1 MIKINLQTI
10 EECKSTNASLIKL
23 ANEGY
28 PEGYS
33 LLSLNQTCGKGTGK
47 KKWISI
53 SGNLFL
59 STLIRPNVEITKLSQ
74 ISIIFGLSLFQF
86 IKSLGLNKKQIKIK
100 WPNDIL
106 IESKKV
112 SGILVERFENF
123 CVIGVGLNINSH
135 PSENNIGI
143 KSTCLSNYINTSEFK
158 LSILSLQLLEFF
170 YKNYNIWLSNFL
182 NPFLNQINS
191 NLAFLNNK
199 VNFNHGKIIKSGKII
214 GINSD
219 GNLKIL
225 LNNNNHLYLTS
236 SEAILNT
243 GDICS

>member
-1 MIKINLQTI
+1 MININLQII
-10 EECKSTNASLIKL
+10 EECKSTNTSLIKL

-33 LLSLNQTCGKGTGK
+33 LLSINQTCGRGTRK

-53 SGNLFL
+53 PGNLFL
-59 STLIRPNVEITKLSQ
+59 STLIRPNVEINKLSQ
-74 ISIIFGLSLFQF
+74 ISIIFGLSLLQF

-135 PSENNIGI
+135 PSENNTGI
-143 KSTCLSNYINTSEFK
+143 KSTCLSNYINTSDLK
-158 LSILSLQLLEFF
+158 LSMLSSQLLEFF

-199 VNFNHGKIIKSGKII
+199 VNFNYGKIIKSGKII

>member
-1 MIKINLQTI
+1 MININLQII

-23 ANEGY
+23 AKEGY

-33 LLSLNQTCGKGTGK
+33 LLSVNQTCGKGTRK

-74 ISIIFGLSLFQF
+74 VSIIFGLSLFQF
-86 IKSLGLNKKQIKIK
+86 INSLGLNKKQIKIK

-135 PSENNIGI
+135 PSDNNTGI
-143 KSTCLSNYINTSEFK
+143 KSTCLSNYIDTSDFK
-158 LSILSLQLLEFF
+158 LSMLSLQLLEFF

-191 NLAFLNNK
+191 NLAFLNYK

-243 GDICS
+243 GDTCS

>member
-1 MIKINLQTI
+1 MININLQII

-23 ANEGY
+23 AKEGY

-33 LLSLNQTCGKGTGK
+33 LLSINQTCGRGTRK

-135 PSENNIGI
+135 PCENNTGI
-143 KSTCLSNYINTSEFK
+143 KSTCLSNYIDTSDFK
-158 LSILSLQLLEFF
+158 LSIISLNG
-170 YKNYNIWLSNFL
+170 YSPSMSY
-182 NPFLNQINS
+182 PR
-191 NLAFLNNK
+191 
-199 VNFNHGKIIKSGKII
+199 
-214 GINSD
+214 
-219 GNLKIL
+219 
-225 LNNNNHLYLTS
+225 
-236 SEAILNT
+236 
-243 GDICS
+243 